1 MANPMPNLLT
11 IASTLMCPH
20 GGTVQITSSNT
31 RVKAGGDFLAR
42 SSDTFI
48 IAGCP
53 FTLPGP
59 VPSPCVQVQWV
70 QTAQESQ
77 TMGDFNLTEA
87 SVGLCLAATQAPQGT
102 VLIVDTQPLVAGT

>member
-1 MANPMPNLLT
+1 MPNLLNM
-11 IASTLMCPH
+11 ASVLMCPH
-20 GGTVQITSSNT
+20 GGTVQIITSNT
-31 RVKAGGDFLAR
+31 RVMAGGDYLVR

-48 IAGCP
+48 IAGCA

-70 QTAQESQ
+70 QTVEESQ
-77 TMGDFNLTEA
+77 TMGDFNLNEA

-102 VLIVDTQPLVAGT
+102 VLINETQPQVAGD